1 MTRYRRWLTPRTAFR
16 VLLLLLLAGTASVY
30 FYRQHDRD
38 KPAPNAKS
46 RPRGDEQADAILAG
60 IDQQAK
66 VLIGHWRSR
75 PSLGAKALNVRS
87 AILKR
92 DFDTA
97 ATIATRAYK
106 GDQFDTFA
114 GNICASG
121 DAKLMSALIEW
132 AARTPQDVM
141 PLLLHAQ
148 CGFDAAWRARGTKFS
163 NDVEKDDLKAF
174 QQFLVGALN
183 DVNSVLSRAPE
194 NRYAAYLRLR
204 ILRGFGNSPEMES
217 AFQDAV
223 ARHPNDFD
231 LYRMRL
237 DTLKP
242 KWGGSVEQMK
252 AFVRYYAEAKGH
264 APILSLLYVRL
275 YADLLNNAS
284 IMCRRYRGDELSRC
298 VGQAMN
304 QWVTPALEQKI
315 NDVLQS
321 HANMGRDQ
329 FASAIAPILKRMIVT
344 RGAARSAGTF
354 LQLTADAL
362 DTNVE
367 MSAKDTTKNNFQVD
381 KLTGLTWY
389 RNGQYHN
396 AETMYLRAIDDLDRA
411 TWPQGDARR
420 WELARLYDLL
430 SEVHMDTLRYT
441 DVIAYQKAADVIE
454 GVYRPKYSQL
464 KCAALYRLKLYD
476 AAIKDCT
483 QQVESGG
490 SIDALFWR
498 AKALTGVGKFNQ
510 ALGDFSVV
518 ASSEHRFRT
527 SAAIE
532 ISVLYGQRGQL
543 QKMLG
548 ALNRYRYLYDERRQ
562 SKSDLAI
569 SYNNRCYANMNLGHL
584 KAALNDCSASL
595 RFGNLPDAY
604 HKQQELIK
612 RLAAE
617 QKSAAKEK

>member
-1 MTRYRRWLTPRTAFR
+1 MTRYSRGFTPRTAVR
-16 VLLLLLLAGTASVY
+16 VLLLLLLVGTASVY
-30 FYRQHDRD
+30 FYRRHDND
-38 KPAPNAKS
+38 QPAPNAQS
-46 RPRGDEQADAILAG
+46 RSRGGEQADAILAG
-60 IDQQAK
+60 INQHAK
-66 VLIGHWRSR
+66 VLIGDWGSR
-75 PSLGAKALNVRS
+75 PSVGAKALDVRS
-87 AILKR
+87 AILKH
-92 DFDTA
+92 DFAAA
-97 ATIATRAYK
+97 ATIATRASK
-106 GDQFDTFA
+106 DDQFDTFV

-121 DAKLMSALIEW
+121 DAKLMSALTAW
-132 AARTPQDVM
+132 AARKPHDVM
-141 PLLLHAQ
+141 PLLLRAQ
-148 CGFDAAWRARGTKFS
+148 CGFDDAWRARGTKFS
-163 NDVEKDDLKAF
+163 SDVEKDHLKMF

-183 DVNSVLSRAPE
+183 DANIVLSRAPD
-194 NRYAAYLRLR
+194 NRYAAYLRLQ

-217 AFQDAV
+217 AFEDAI

-284 IMCRRYRGDELSRC
+284 IMCRRYRGDELSQC
-298 VGQAMN
+298 VVQAMN

-315 NDVLQS
+315 NSVLQS

-362 DTNVE
+362 GTNVE

-389 RNGQYHN
+389 RNGQYDN
-396 AETMYLRAIDDLDRA
+396 AETMYLRAIDDLRRA
-411 TWPQGDARR
+411 TWPQGEARR

-430 SEVHMDTLRYT
+430 SEVYMDTSRYK

-454 GVYRPKYSQL
+454 GVYRPRYSQL

-476 AAIKDCT
+476 AAISDCT
-483 QQVESGG
+483 EQVESGG
-490 SIDALFWR
+490 SIDARFWR
-498 AKALTGVGKFNQ
+498 AKAFYAAGKPDE
-510 ALGDFSVV
+510 AIRDYEAV
-518 ASSEHRFRT
+518 ASTEHRFRT
-527 SAAIE
+527 SAAIDAGY
-532 ISVLYGQRGQL
+532 VYAQRGEMKKL
-543 QKMLG
+543 LNV
-548 ALNRYRYLYDERRQ
+548 LNRYPFLFDERRQ

-569 SYNNRCYANMNLGHL
+569 SYNNRCYANMQLGHL
-584 KAALNDCSASL
+584 KAALADCSASL

-612 RLAAE
+612 RLAAA
-617 QKSAAKEK
+617 QKSTATEQ